1 MRCVSYELLSDTKH
15 DINNTTH
22 YRTKRTKLRIILL
35 SSLTHIVRSGVF
47 LKCLYN
53 YIKLSLHAFIFK
65 NFFYALET
73 TKNPAS
79 CDAIVAANEVSKD
92 PKSL

>member
-1 MRCVSYELLSDTKH
+1 MCSYEV
-15 DINNTTH
+15 
-22 YRTKRTKLRIILL
+22 
-35 SSLTHIVRSGVF
+35 VRSSVF